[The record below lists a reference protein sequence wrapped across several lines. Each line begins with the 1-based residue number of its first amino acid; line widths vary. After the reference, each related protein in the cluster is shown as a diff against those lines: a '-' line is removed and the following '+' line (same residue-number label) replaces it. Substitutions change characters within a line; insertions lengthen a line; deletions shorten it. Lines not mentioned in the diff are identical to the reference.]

1 MNFLEIA
8 DEALVELAATGDMP
22 EAVHQFNPR
31 QIRAVNAAL
40 AARRPLLVR
49 GEPGIGKSQLARAA
63 AKGLGRAFVPHTVD
77 ARTESRDLLWHFDA
91 VARLAE
97 AQLLGTL
104 CRLSDLDPPHSMP
117 KPPVENEPTV
127 PPNIRDRLAISQF
140 LHPRALWWA
149 FDWND
154 ALQRAKN
161 IGLSAPPQP
170 DGGDPANGCLVLIDE
185 IDKAEA
191 DVPNGLLEALGAGCF
206 HPQGCT
212 EPVKAQGIAPLVV
225 ITTNEERA
233 LPDAFVRRCL
243 VLHLRLPSDP
253 KKLVERL
260 IARGHAHFDHY
271 QPPASDKLLQRAAEL
286 LIADRETARENH
298 WLPLPGQAEY
308 LDLVRAVITRER
320 TAKAQETLI
329 EQVAEFV
336 LKKHPDAFQQ
346 ISEHDA
352 D

>member
-1 MNFLEIA
+1 MKFLEIA
-8 DEALVELAATGDMP
+8 DNAIVKLAATGDMP
-22 EAVHQFNPR
+22 EAVHQFEPR

-63 AKGLGRAFVPHTVD
+63 AKALGRAFIPQAVD

-97 AQLLGTL
+97 AQLLGALWRASASPDQTTL
-104 CRLSDLDPPHSMP
+104 PPEQQHDAAASS
-117 KPPVENEPTV
+117 V
-127 PPNIRDRLAISQF
+127 RARLAIEHF

-149 FDWND
+149 FDWD
-154 ALQRAKN
+154 GALLQAKPV
-161 IGLSAPPQP
+161 GAQPPPQP
-170 DGGDPANGCLVLIDE
+170 DGGDSANGCLVLIDE

-206 HPQGCT
+206 YPQGRA
-212 EPVKAQGIAPLVV
+212 EPVTAKGVVPLVV

-253 KKLVERL
+253 QRLTERL
-260 IARGHAHFDHY
+260 VARGRAHFDH
-271 QPPASDKLLQRAAEL
+271 PDCPISDQVLRRAAKLL
-286 LIADRETARENH
+286 IDDREIARENH

-308 LDLVRAVITRER
+308 LDLVRAVITRVRGEPAQ
-320 TAKAQETLI
+320 TALLDA
-329 EQVAEFV
+329 VAEFV

-346 ISEHDA
+346 VPEQDT